1 QAEDGIRDFHVTGV
15 QTCALPISRAGRRC
29 SPTWNTLPC
38 QDRFVTAVS
47 LPCRGSCGY
56 TASVIAMKPV
66 GVTAGPRGSVSGIN
80 AQEPLI
86 RPGSGDPDPASDH
99 LGPRGERQHAGTRRV

>member
-1 QAEDGIRDFHVTGV
+1 
-15 QTCALPISRAGRRC
+15 
-29 SPTWNTLPC
+29 TWNTLPC

-99 LGPRGERQHAGTRRV
+99 LGPRGERQHAGTRRVPGSGLTAQSRPVLCSGDEERLGRGA